1 VPANC
6 KPDACARWIAAS
18 GLVFWLVLT
27 TACSKK
33 PFDHLPATI
42 APAQAAPSPPL
53 TRVPAG
59 SVRPLPGHPQ
69 TALFDGRTGLLA
81 VLSPGPDATAP
92 ASLTVLGPQQ
102 TSQRVVVLPGSVTG
116 LAGDNTGTAYLS
128 TRGGY
133 LVVDLR
139 TGAVTRLDVRDSQ
152 HVEFS
157 AISRRSDGTVALGTA
172 DGLLY
177 LLAPG
182 AADGN
187 RIQVHAHVDSLAA
200 QGNTVAVLDRGQTS
214 ITTVGPDGR
223 IGQSLRAGQG
233 ATTMASDPAGRLLV
247 SDTRGD
253 QLLVYGVDP
262 LILRQAYPVAD
273 SPYGVAG
280 SHGLAWVSQT
290 SANSV
295 TGYDLSTGIP
305 LEKVRYPSVRQ
316 PNALAFDD
324 VAGTLYVVSGA
335 GEGVQ
340 IIEHAAAG
348 PR

>member
-1 VPANC
+1 MRAL
-6 KPDACARWIAAS
+6 DSRYRA
-18 GLVFWLVLT
+18 GVFAGAHDRMLEEALRDT
-27 TACSKK
+27 R
-33 PFDHLPATI
+33 PPTI

-53 TRVPAG
+53 TRAPAG
-59 SVRPLPGHPQ
+59 SVRPLPGRPQ

-81 VLSPGPDATAP
+81 VVSPGPDPHGTGEPHRDGYAANIATGDRAARSGHRLGRRQHRHRLSVHP
-92 ASLTVLGPQQ
+92 WRISRRRPVHRRAS
-102 TSQRVVVLPGSVTG
+102 RR
-116 LAGDNTGTAYLS
+116 AN
-128 TRGGY
+128 
-133 LVVDLR
+133 
-139 TGAVTRLDVRDSQ
+139 VRDSE

-157 AISRRSDGTVALGTA
+157 AISRRSDGTVVLGTA

-182 AADGN
+182 ATDGN

-233 ATTMASDPAGRLLV
+233 ATTMAADPAGRLLV

-280 SHGLAWVSQT
+280 SRGLAWVSQT

-316 PNALAFDD
+316 PNAWPSTMSRARY
-324 VAGTLYVVSGA
+324 T
-335 GEGVQ
+335 
-340 IIEHAAAG
+340 
-348 PR
+348 

>member
-1 VPANC
+1 MPANC
-6 KPDACARWIAAS
+6 KPDACARWIAAI
-18 GLVFWLVLT
+18 GLVFSLVLT

-33 PFDHLPATI
+33 PFEQSPPTI

-81 VLSPGPDATAP
+81 VVSPGPDPTAP

-102 TSQRVVVLPGSVTG
+102 TSQRVIGLPGPVTG

-133 LVVDLR
+133 LVVDLP
-139 TGAVTRLDVRDSQ
+139 TGAVTRLGVRDSE

-157 AISRRSDGTVALGTA
+157 AISRRSDGTVVLGTA

-182 AADGN
+182 ATDGN

-273 SPYGVAG
+273 SPYAVAG
-280 SHGLAWVSQT
+280 SRGLAWVSQT

-324 VAGTLYVVSGA
+324 VAGTLYVISGA